1 MISSSEI
8 ISPLEIIRAKKP
20 GIATLGISLGV
31 IALLAIALEMF
42 EFGMFLP
49 FLVPVLVMLFFAAKS
64 NDFWVFAMFCMFPF
78 ILLSRDDGM
87 KPTELGAMAFLLMG
101 IFYYLL
107 KYHIIKREQLIYNWG
122 DLALMLFW
130 LFLLP
135 NAIIAKLNAV
145 EVGEWIRGFL
155 TMTIY
160 LMYFPLRRYLRDGLN
175 VKYFLI
181 AFSICIIAVCV
192 HHLAY
197 IKYNAVRAT
206 MAYQLE
212 SSLRINLTLMAL
224 AIYMSITFVFDVKE
238 KWLKLLLSVTLGL
251 AIAGVITS
259 FARATWLTVLVL
271 LIANLFV
278 LSRKQRI
285 TLVVLGFLAL
295 IVSAGVFVNQFKNYD
310 LYIKLINKK
319 FLSSKDG
326 KKDISIRMRLYEYN
340 AVIKDAQ
347 EYPYSGVGMQKK
359 FRFKNVSNHGMLQ
372 VQNFTHNSFLHFWYM
387 YGIPTT
393 VIFIVFLLYFLVRS
407 GRIVLLSSK
416 YNLLQRKYAF
426 IGFAGLTIA
435 ILHAIVSPQ
444 MSATETIIV
453 VFISVSFLNDKLMK
467 SAELE
472 YKA

>member
-1 MISSSEI
+1 MISPSN
-8 ISPLEIIRAKKP
+8 IIRAKKP
-20 GIATLGISLGV
+20 SLAVLGISLGV
-31 IALLAIALEMF
+31 IALLAFALEMF

-49 FLVPVLVMLFFAAKS
+49 FLVPVLVVLFFAAKS
-64 NDFWVFAMFCMFPF
+64 NDFWVFAMFCMLPL
-78 ILLSRDDGM
+78 ILLSREEGM
-87 KPTELGAMAFLLMG
+87 KPTELGAMGFLLMG
-101 IFYYLL
+101 IFYYLA

-130 LFLLP
+130 VFLLP
-135 NAIIAKLNAV
+135 NAIIAKLNGV

-155 TMTIY
+155 TMTMY
-160 LMYFPLRRYLRDGLN
+160 LMYFPLRRYLRDGIR
-175 VKYFLI
+175 VKHFII

-224 AIYMSITFVFDVKE
+224 AIFVSITFIFDVKE
-238 KWLKLLLSVTLGL
+238 KWLKLLLLVTLGL

-278 LSRKQRI
+278 LSRKQRV
-285 TLVVLGFLAL
+285 TLVVLGFLAM

-326 KKDISIRMRLYEYN
+326 KKDISIRMRLYEYD
-340 AVIKDAQ
+340 AVIKDAK
-347 EYPYSGVGMQKK
+347 EYPFSGVGMQKK
-359 FRFKNVSNHGMLQ
+359 FRYKNVSNNGMQ
-372 VQNFTHNSFLHFWYM
+372 QIQNFTHNSFLHFWYM
-387 YGIPTT
+387 FGIPTA
-393 VIFIVFLLYFLVRS
+393 VIFTVFLLYFLVRS
-407 GRIVLLSSK
+407 GRIVLLPSR

-426 IGFAGLTIA
+426 IGFSGLVIA
-435 ILHAIVSPQ
+435 ILHAMVSPQ

-453 VFISVSFLNDKLMK
+453 VFISVAFLNDKLLK